1 MPSQP
6 GKPISV
12 SRLLALLKQSV
23 SRTFS
28 QVVVAGEILD
38 PLLSQRGHLYFRL
51 RDGQSEIK
59 AVMWRREVQQLSRL
73 PQAGDKVT
81 VRAGLDIYAARGD
94 LQLVVAALMQSGKGQ
109 KLLELAQLRAT
120 LKVEGLLDRDRR
132 PLPFMPRV
140 IGVVTSVGS
149 AVIHDIYQT
158 IQKRCPRCRIL
169 LSPTSVSGEGAA
181 FELVQALER
190 LRGRCDVVIVGR
202 GGGSFEEL
210 LPFSDEALVR
220 LAADFAVPVV
230 AAVGHGSDITILD
243 LVADH
248 TAPTPTAAAVLV
260 TPDGE
265 ELRAQ
270 VAALRRSLAGSLER
284 TLRFERS
291 RLEWLTKACGAYH
304 PSTRVRARREQTDEL
319 GRRLRRALSLR
330 IRQERGAL
338 ESLKNGV
345 KTHLLLDRVERSRQ
359 AQVALQQRLVRSGQ
373 AIAERYRQGLEE
385 WRTRLKSSGPRSIL
399 ERGFVL
405 VDSENGIITSAEG
418 RTVGEELELH
428 FADGRITVEVKSVK
442 NDKLDT
448 PG

>member
-28 QVVVAGEILD
+28 QIVVAGEVLD
-38 PLLSQRGHLYFRL
+38 PILSQRGHLYFRL
-51 RDGQSEIK
+51 RDGQSEIR
-59 AVMWRREVQQLSRL
+59 AVMWRREVQELSRV

-81 VRAGLDIYAARGD
+81 VRASLDIYASRGD
-94 LQLVVAALMQSGKGQ
+94 LQLVVLALMQSGKGQ

-120 LKVEGLLDRDRR
+120 LKVEGLLDRERR

-158 IQKRCPRCRIL
+158 IQKRCPRCQIL

-181 FELVQALER
+181 AELVQALEK

-220 LAADFAVPVV
+220 VAADFEVPVV

-270 VAALRRSLAGSLER
+270 VAALRRTMTASLQR
-284 TLRFERS
+284 TLDFQRGRLVLLRKACRAYHPFTRVKARREETDEAVLRLQRALTLRLRHERGVLESFKRGLEPRLLVRRMEQSRNSHAAAKERLVRAGQNTLERS
-291 RLEWLTKACGAYH
+291 R
-304 PSTRVRARREQTDEL
+304 
-319 GRRLRRALSLR
+319 RALGEQKS
-330 IRQERGAL
+330 
-338 ESLKNGV
+338 
-345 KTHLLLDRVERSRQ
+345 
-359 AQVALQQRLVRSGQ
+359 
-373 AIAERYRQGLEE
+373 
-385 WRTRLKSSGPRSIL
+385 RLKASGPRSIL

-405 VDSENGIITSAEG
+405 VDSENGIITSAKG

-428 FADGRITVEVKSVK
+428 FADGRITVEVKSIK
-442 NDKLDT
+442 NDKRDT
-448 PG
+448 P